1 MNSLMGTYSLKNL
14 IQSLEYLLDL
24 THSLND
30 EISELE
36 IAKEEVKLQQTE
48 AQKQGLLV
56 KKMTNYMSQEISRL
70 EAIQTDDSLES
81 PALANNIEKLS
92 QTEAKIRVLRGRL
105 NEFIHGDD
113 SDSLKNSDTSLAVEL
128 KRYEAFIL
136 ELINLLN
143 EKIATFEKLV
153 YRVKGEKRES
163 QQQKL
168 LLKEMAQLFNDEIDE
183 LEVTFDELKPDS
195 SHESNVS

>member
-14 IQSLEYLLDL
+14 IQSHEYLLDL

>member
-24 THSLND
+24 THSLHD

-128 KRYEAFIL
+128 
-136 ELINLLN
+136 NLLN

>member
-24 THSLND
+24 AHSLND

-36 IAKEEVKLQQTE
+36 IAKEEVKLQQGE
-48 AQKQGLLV
+48 AQKQGMLV
-56 KKMTNYMSQEISRL
+56 RKMTNYMSQEISRL
-70 EAIQTDDSLES
+70 ETIQNDES
-81 PALANNIEKLS
+81 FESANLANNIEKLS
-92 QTEAKIRVLRGRL
+92 QTEAKIRVLRERL
-105 NEFIHGDD
+105 NDFIQGDD
-113 SDSLKNSDTSLAVEL
+113 ANSLKNSDTSLAVEL

-168 LLKEMAQLFNDEIDE
+168 LLKEMVQLFNDEIDE
-183 LEVTFDELKPDS
+183 LEETFDELKPDS
-195 SHESNVS
+195 THETNVS